1 MGFYI
6 RGNHVKGLV
15 KSIMSYRVVFDSSHF
30 DFTTFVM
37 INIVGDAIEFR
48 STSKSLE
55 VTL

>member
-6 RGNHVKGLV
+6 RGNLVKGLV